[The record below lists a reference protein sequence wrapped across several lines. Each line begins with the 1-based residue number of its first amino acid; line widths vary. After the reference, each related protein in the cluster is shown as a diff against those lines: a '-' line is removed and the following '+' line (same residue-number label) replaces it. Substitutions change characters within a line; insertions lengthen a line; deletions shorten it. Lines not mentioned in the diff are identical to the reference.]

1 MERLTEVNK
10 DGKWRLKGLLWSD
23 TETGK
28 IITQNTNEKIY
39 GALCKLRDY
48 ENTGITPD
56 QLQVINE
63 EYQKM
68 AKELAELRKQN
79 SKNPY
84 KVGDTV
90 YCIEKYEDGYDY
102 SGYRYIGQFGLCE
115 EHIVACPTYMWRDDF
130 NDQLREMATENT
142 DDARGDIYLFNG
154 MNVYRTKE
162 EAKAA
167 VARLEEE

>member
-56 QLQVINE
+56 QLQVIEE
-63 EYQKM
+63 EYSKM

-79 SKNPY
+79 RWIPVSKELPEDGTYLCTLDGELCGIDEPFTGMCGIENGVWDEQDCVIAWRPLPEPY
-84 KVGDTV
+84 K
-90 YCIEKYEDGYDY
+90 E
-102 SGYRYIGQFGLCE
+102 
-115 EHIVACPTYMWRDDF
+115 
-130 NDQLREMATENT
+130 
-142 DDARGDIYLFNG
+142 
-154 MNVYRTKE
+154 
-162 EAKAA
+162 
-167 VARLEEE
+167 

>member
-56 QLQVINE
+56 QLQVIEE
-63 EYQKM
+63 EYSKM
-68 AKELAELRKQN
+68 AEELAELRQQN
-79 SKNPY
+79 RWIPVSKRLPDVPVGIDDDECPEFNVMIRGARKAAALRYDSDGTWFDDFGEVYEVIAWRPLPEPY
-84 KVGDTV
+84 K
-90 YCIEKYEDGYDY
+90 E
-102 SGYRYIGQFGLCE
+102 
-115 EHIVACPTYMWRDDF
+115 
-130 NDQLREMATENT
+130 
-142 DDARGDIYLFNG
+142 
-154 MNVYRTKE
+154 
-162 EAKAA
+162 
-167 VARLEEE
+167 